1 MKAIQETYS
10 IHQQDYNTF
19 LMHGE
24 RFKVIEQTPDELHRL
39 AKTCAMTVDALDLS
53 RYTKDNKL
61 SLPPT
66 AIPDLEVKRS
76 MSGKTQ
82 YRYQLS
88 KQLRGKSRGPR
99 LVVKKGAL
107 PTFHSF
113 LSRGGRLSLL
123 VLERFELRSLSR
135 AGGHREVAGYK
146 YDCKLNATTW
156 PYPCPRPKM
165 KVCWQYRTRSISNLS
180 AVALQLH
187 VLWSAVRWDEVSGKT
202 SSESTVTTDEEIR
215 KKEILERRDVGAH
228 GLRSQFLVR
237 EIVIHLQSDEPRKG
251 MPVASASGAPPL

>member
-76 MSGKTQ
+76 KMQ
-82 YRYQLS
+82 YRYQLT
-88 KQLRGKSRGPR
+88 KQLRGKLRGSR

-107 PTFHSF
+107 PNFHSF
-113 LSRGGRLSLL
+113 FS
-123 VLERFELRSLSR
+123 
-135 AGGHREVAGYK
+135 
-146 YDCKLNATTW
+146 
-156 PYPCPRPKM
+156 M
-165 KVCWQYRTRSISNLS
+165 
-180 AVALQLH
+180 
-187 VLWSAVRWDEVSGKT
+187 
-202 SSESTVTTDEEIR
+202 
-215 KKEILERRDVGAH
+215 ILC
-228 GLRSQFLVR
+228 
-237 EIVIHLQSDEPRKG
+237 I
-251 MPVASASGAPPL
+251 